1 MGKDNHDDISS
12 INVNI
17 YEGISHNVETNMEKQ
32 NLKNIIIGII
42 FLILSLIVAV
52 TRSPWL
58 LRWFIPDP
66 LRQYFFIAIFAILG
80 IILIVI
86 GVKKREGLMNEK

>member
-1 MGKDNHDDISS
+1 MLILDK
-12 INVNI
+12 
-17 YEGISHNVETNMEKQ
+17 GISHIVEKNMEIQ

-58 LRWFIPDP
+58 LRWAIPDP
-66 LRQYFFIAIFAILG
+66 LRQYFFTTVFAIIG

-86 GVKKREGLMNEK
+86 GVKKK